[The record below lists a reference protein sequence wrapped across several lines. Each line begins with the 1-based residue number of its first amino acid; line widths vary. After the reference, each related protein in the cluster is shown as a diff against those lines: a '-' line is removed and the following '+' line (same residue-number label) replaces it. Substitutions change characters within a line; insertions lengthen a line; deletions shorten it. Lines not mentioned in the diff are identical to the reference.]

1 MKKTITKSD
10 SQKLV
15 RNTKSYLE
23 CKVCF
28 GNLFEAWQCR
38 NGHLV
43 CKACKYKCKGCPYC
57 REPINSRNRVLEHL
71 FEDYN
76 TICPNEG
83 CKHNCKHVN
92 MKEHMNTCEYSPCIC
107 PYCPEKLRISSTQEN
122 IIDHLISFHKAILT
136 PFKWNKLTSL
146 SLRMTIPYL
155 LKIFDCE
162 SNKPVNWSN
171 KILQIEDI
179 SFLLCVNCDENNMY
193 IKICKLY
200 KKALKKIYISVQNE
214 NTQNGFRGSIPFFD
228 KIRNIL
234 IISKTTFFE
243 NQKESTKYP
252 NNYLFNIN
260 IILDKEDVEK

>member
-43 CKACKYKCKGCPYC
+43 CEACKWKCKGCPYC

-71 FEDYN
+71 FE
-76 TICPNEG
+76 G
-83 CKHNCKHVN
+83 CKHNCKHIN
-92 MKEHMNTCEYSPCIC
+92 MKEHMNICEYSPCIC
-107 PYCPEKLRISSTQEN
+107 PHCPEKLRISSTQEN
-122 IIDHLISFHKAILT
+122 IIDHLISFHKAIVT
-136 PFKWNKLTSL
+136 NHKWSKLTG
-146 SLRMTIPYL
+146 LRIVLPYL
-155 LKIFDCE
+155 YKISEFE
-162 SNKPVNWSN
+162 ERNKPSSWSN
-171 KILQIEDI
+171 KILEIEDI
-179 SFLLCVNCDENNMY
+179 SFLLCVSCHEDNMY

-200 KKALKKIYISVQNE
+200 RKALKKIYIAVETE
-214 NTQNGFRGSIPFFD
+214 NTQNGYRGSIPFFD
-228 KIRNIL
+228 EIRNIL
-234 IISKTTFFE
+234 IISKTTLFK

-252 NNYLFNIN
+252 NNYLFNI
-260 IILDKEDVEK
+260 IIHIDEKDV